1 MINTP
6 GCTDA
11 RTCLN
16 CPSIR
21 QGTTGVLILAR
32 TKALAR
38 ELSRQFRTRT
48 IEKTY
53 LALVHGDPG
62 AWTGPSANAST
73 GSGARARAGLI
84 TAPLS
89 LGSDGR
95 VRVRIH
101 HRLEDRLLH
110 PLEEARGRPEV
121 GDAADLGPG
130 RRLDQLDQLV
140 GGNLKAAQTAWEVL
154 ASSVSFR
161 IVMMGMKGYPSVCET
176 FFNPPPSPPS
186 PLSPLE
192 LICGFGFL
200 PGRRTVVAGASA
212 SAYGVEAPVARA
224 HGPRSW
230 GYVRSSFE
238 RPRKTKLDMPGPFA
252 APILGDALYGS
263 ATTNS
268 PVSARTCVPEGR
280 LFLHSSSISFWVRED
295 LFFL

>member
-1 MINTP
+1 MAST
-6 GCTDA
+6 GTA
-11 RTCLN
+11 ALN
-16 CPSIR
+16 ATNDRPAAGVAMPPPPAPPESAFNDVLDGLR
-21 QGTTGVLILAR
+21 RRYDLGENPYPVHRLDKGTTGVLILAR

-53 LALVHGDPG
+53 LALVHGEPG

-110 PLEEARGRPEV
+110 PLEEARAQPEV

-130 RRLDQLDQLV
+130 RRLDQLDGLV

-154 ASSVSFR
+154 ASSDVA
-161 IVMMGMKGYPSVCET
+161 
-176 FFNPPPSPPS
+176 
-186 PLSPLE
+186 PLSLVRLRPHTGLKHQ
-192 LICGFGFL
+192 L
-200 PGRRTVVAGASA
+200 RVHM
-212 SAYGVEAPVARA
+212 ARA
-224 HGPRSW
+224 LGGTFR
-230 GYVRSSFE
+230 VLRSSVIE
-238 RPRKTKLDMPGPFA
+238 KLDYRPVPFC
-252 APILGDALYGS
+252 S
-263 ATTNS
+263 ADPWRRS
-268 PVSARTCVPEGR
+268 
-280 LFLHSSSISFWVRED
+280 VRKRHD
-295 LFFL
+295 